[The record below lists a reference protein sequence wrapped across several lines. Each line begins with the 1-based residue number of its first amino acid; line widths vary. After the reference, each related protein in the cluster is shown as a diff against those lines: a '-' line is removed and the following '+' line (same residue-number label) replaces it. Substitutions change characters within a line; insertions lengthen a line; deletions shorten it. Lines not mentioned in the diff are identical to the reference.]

1 MSEIEVWFKLPGDIY
16 RLLHGKSLISL
27 YSQERAGL
35 RASERYGI
43 KNEWTKQCGS

>member
-1 MSEIEVWFKLPGDIY
+1 MSEIEVSFKLSGDIY

-27 YSQERAGL
+27 YSREQESL

-43 KNEWTKQCGS
+43 KNE